1 MTGCSDFLDTEQ
13 RGVIPQDD
21 FYKTDADALAAV
33 YAIYDSLQ
41 EGEPFLFK
49 NFISD
54 DANVGGGARGDNFG
68 YEEMNEFTH
77 GPSNP
82 KIELAFQTYYK
93 SIYLCNLAIDK
104 LASDTQTKINVIA
117 DAKAIRAYN
126 YFELVTMWGRV
137 PLVLHEL
144 MPNEYAQPNSEVSE
158 IWTQIEKDLSEAI
171 SDLPLKSQQNQRDK
185 ARVSKGTAQAL
196 LGKAYLYQEKYA
208 EAAVQFEAVISSG
221 EYALYEDFS
230 KLLRE
235 EQEFGI
241 ESLFEI
247 SEKADPSQTSEGEH
261 DFYAC
266 GPRAGFFTA
275 GELEMEPGWGFMPAR
290 GDLYDVF
297 VAAGDVVRRN
307 ATILNEEEMSKFGT
321 SVRSSDGI
329 FQYGGEG
336 YLRLK
341 YATWMAERGASAIIQ
356 YGTNIRVLR
365 YADVLLMAAEAYNRS
380 GNDSRALECINQVR
394 SRVELPPLSSNGDRL
409 FEDIKLERRLELAYE
424 NVRYQDLIRWGDA
437 AEVFANQGKKIPRG
451 DGTYIE
457 IADAGFK
464 ERNWLFPIPEA
475 EINVNQNIEQNPGW

>member
-54 DANVGGGARGDNFG
+54 ESNVGGGARGDNFG

-144 MPNEYAQPNSEVSE
+144 MPNEYAQPNTEVSE

-171 SDLPLKSQQNQRDK
+171 SDLPLKSLQNQRDK

-208 EAAVQFEAVISSG
+208 EAAVQLEAVISSG

-297 VAAGDVVRRN
+297 VAAGDVVRRK
-307 ATILNEEEMSKFGT
+307 ATILNEEEMSAFGT

-356 YGTNIRVLR
+356 YGTNIRVIR

-380 GNDSRALECINQVR
+380 GNNSRALECINQVR
-394 SRVELPPLSSNGDRL
+394 SRVELSPLSSNGDQL

-437 AEVFANQGKKIPRG
+437 AKVFANQGKKIPRG